1 MSLLLDK
8 SLGLIYKNM
17 VGLSNINVDNS
28 GNTFFINSLT
38 VNSNLY
44 CSGNTLLIGS
54 TSLNSN
60 LYNNNNFINNG
71 IPSFNSS
78 LNISGSS
85 IISGNVTIANSL
97 NINGSTNINNTLNTL
112 NNVTYQSILNTNNL
126 ISNNGIN
133 TDIINSLS
141 PTLNIMANTI
151 NIGNSNSIVNIN
163 GTSTFVASTESLIMD
178 KLLTLNVNST
188 TLQGADIGIYSGIE
202 ILGISSRGYLR
213 TSLEASRFELK
224 TPLFNSPKTYITVQ
238 DINNNLEISGTT
250 NLIGSTTINSNLYVK
265 KLSIFNNTTIN
276 NSLNISSNSI
286 LNGSTTINSSLNVN
300 DITIINNNCSIN
312 NILNVNGTCIYN
324 NTVSINS
331 FLNING
337 NNNINGIITTNNI
350 LNLNNN
356 LINNNSVSI
365 NSSLNV
371 SGLTIINGSLS
382 INNSL
387 NITGTTNI
395 NGNININ
402 SNLNISNNS
411 NFINNCSL
419 NSSLNVSGIC
429 IFNSVSI
436 NSNLGMYGQ
445 LISKLPNYN
454 LNTDAKNAGVPIWG
468 WYRTG
473 GVLKIRLNDVPPV
486 VNLSGNSSININS
499 GSTYTDPG
507 AYSYDYTNTLL
518 PTYLNVNNSVTTV
531 ISNVLISGT
540 SSLVSGVSTLSVGNY
555 TATYTAT
562 DAEGLIG
569 LNYRL
574 FNINFNPIS
583 IINYNSTNIA
593 PYNVKNPTDNNFT
606 HIFPPNTNMISF
618 SNNNLYTAYSSNFGI
633 SQSYLQSINFTNY
646 NTNWSFILK
655 GIITQYN
662 YSNFMI
668 FMFPNCRKEIQG
680 KGGGYFGDYG
690 FNNNSYNFSPNTYYY
705 FVVNY
710 INSYFNVKAYDNNN
724 NILVSITSTNQ
735 YIFNNNEYYLFSI
748 YLDSNWIF
756 TNGALFNKT
765 SELTPTDY
773 INNFPND
780 NLINSI
786 PGLIFFVNPSSY
798 NSSNNTWIDTINNAT
813 VIPTSNTI
821 WDPINK
827 YFVVQNSNSN
837 NHLSVVSS
845 ELINSMRTIFLVLSF
860 NSRSSTTVLFNA
872 DLLQNNYIA
881 INLNGS
887 YYSDLSFNNGYID
900 TILNNNI
907 NDNIFHLYLATGM
920 NWGNKNTLYFGAYW
934 SSPSSFSYPAGTRI
948 AAIGIF
954 NRVITANEMNIIQAW
969 FNSQK
974 FNG

>member
-85 IISGNVTIANSL
+85 IISGNITIANSL

-163 GTSTFVASTESLIMD
+163 GTSTFIASTESLIMD

-188 TLQGADIGIYSGIE
+188 TFQGADIGIYSGIE
-202 ILGISSRGYLR
+202 ILGISARGYLR

-312 NILNVNGTCIYN
+312 SILNVNGTCVYN
-324 NTVSINS
+324 NPVSINS

-387 NITGTTNI
+387 NITGTANI

-411 NFINNCSL
+411 NFINSCTL
-419 NSSLNVSGIC
+419 NSSLNVSGVC
-429 IFNSVSI
+429 IFNSISI

-445 LISKLPNYN
+445 FITKLPNYN
-454 LNTDAKNAGVPIWG
+454 LNADAKNAGVPIWG

-473 GVLKIRLNDVPPV
+473 GVLKVRLNDVPPTV
-486 VNLSGNSSININS
+486 YLSGASSINIIT
-499 GSTYTDPG
+499 GRTFTDPG
-507 AYSYDYTNTLL
+507 AYGYDFYNNLL
-518 PTYLNVNNSVTTV
+518 PIYLNVNNSSTTL

-540 SSLVSGVSTLSVGNY
+540 SSLVTGVSTLSVGNY

-562 DAEGLIG
+562 DSDGLIG
-569 LNYRL
+569 LNYRML
-574 FNINFNPIS
+574 TITTAPPIPSGIFFWIDANDSSTITKDTSNNIIS
-583 IINYNSTNIA
+583 I
-593 PYNVKNPTDNNFT
+593 TD
-606 HIFPPNTNMISF
+606 
-618 SNNNLYTAYSSNFGI
+618 
-633 SQSYLQSINFTNY
+633 
-646 NTNWSFILK
+646 K
-655 GIITQYN
+655 
-662 YSNFMI
+662 
-668 FMFPNCRKEIQG
+668 
-680 KGGGYFGDYG
+680 
-690 FNNNSYNFSPNTYYY
+690 
-705 FVVNY
+705 
-710 INSYFNVKAYDNNN
+710 
-724 NILVSITSTNQ
+724 
-735 YIFNNNEYYLFSI
+735 
-748 YLDSNWIF
+748 
-756 TNGALFNKT
+756 
-765 SELTPTDY
+765 
-773 INNFPND
+773 
-780 NLINSI
+780 
-786 PGLIFFVNPSSY
+786 
-798 NSSNNTWIDTINNAT
+798 SSNNINMIPYYGNTQILSNGINNMPN
-813 VIPTSNTI
+813 IKIDDSGFISSNL
-821 WDPINK
+821 
-827 YFVVQNSNSN
+827 YQNSNNYTFAIVVTIYQN
-837 NHLSVVSS
+837 NLTGLILGHYPIQGSVPGYGWD
-845 ELINSMRTIFLVLSF
+845 RTLVF
-860 NSRSSTTVLFNA
+860 RMVYYTTNIEVQYGSQNLQTLNAIPVLFIATRTNN
-872 DLLQNNYIA
+872 LLTLKM
-881 INLNGS
+881 INL
-887 YYSDLSFNNGYID
+887 
-900 TILNNNI
+900 LNNNI
-907 NDNIFHLYLATGM
+907 TSITPGSPISNNPFTIGNYNLFIGRLWNTNDNNFNGRFDIGEIM
-920 NWGNKNTLYFGAYW
+920 YW
-934 SSPSSFSYPAGTRI
+934 LRELTI
-948 AAIGIF
+948 D
-954 NRVITANEMNIIQAW
+954 EQDNIISYLLGKW
-969 FNSQK
+969 STLLN
-974 FNG
+974 